1 MTRYQFVDDLPD
13 LIQPEE
19 YAGDPDGRR
28 VKLRLVV
35 TDRGV
40 EILGDA
46 VRPEELERILLGLD
60 PETIEHMLC
69 G

>member
-1 MTRYQFVDDLPD
+1 MTRYQFVDHLPD
-13 LIQPEE
+13 LIQPDE
-19 YAGDPDGRR
+19 YAADPSGRR
-28 VKLRLVV
+28 VKLRLVI

>member
-1 MTRYQFVDDLPD
+1 MTRHQFVDHLPD
-13 LIQPEE
+13 LIQPDE
-19 YAGDPDGRR
+19 YAADPQGRR
-28 VKLRLVV
+28 VKIRLAI

-46 VRPEELERILLGLD
+46 VRPDEIERLLLGLD
-60 PETIEHMLC
+60 PEILEQMLC

>member
-1 MTRYQFVDDLPD
+1 MTRYQFVDHLPD
-13 LIQPEE
+13 LIQPDE
-19 YAGDPDGRR
+19 YAADPSGRR
-28 VKLRLVV
+28 VKLRLVI

-46 VRPEELERILLGLD
+46 VRPEELERILLALD

>member
-1 MTRYQFVDDLPD
+1 MTRYQFVDHLPD
-13 LIQPEE
+13 LIQPDE
-19 YAGDPDGRR
+19 YAGDPGGRR

>member
-1 MTRYQFVDDLPD
+1 MTRYQFVDHLPD
-13 LIQPEE
+13 LIQPDE
-19 YAGDPDGRR
+19 YAGDPSGRR
-28 VKLRLVV
+28 VKLRLVI

-40 EILGDA
+40 ELLGDA
-46 VRPEELERILLGLD
+46 VRPEELERLLLGLD

>member
-1 MTRYQFVDDLPD
+1 MTRYQFVDHLPD
-13 LIQPEE
+13 LIQPDE
-19 YAGDPDGRR
+19 YAADPGGRR
-28 VKLRLVV
+28 VKLRLVI

>member
-1 MTRYQFVDDLPD
+1 MTRYEFVDHLPD
-13 LIQPEE
+13 LIQPDE
-19 YAGDPDGRR
+19 YAGDPQGRR

>member
-1 MTRYQFVDDLPD
+1 MTRYQFVDHLPD

-19 YAGDPDGRR
+19 YAGDPGGRR

>member
-1 MTRYQFVDDLPD
+1 MTRYEFVDHLPD
-13 LIQPEE
+13 LIQPDE
-19 YAGDPDGRR
+19 YAGDPQGRR
-28 VKLRLVV
+28 VKLRLVI

-60 PETIEHMLC
+60 PEAIEHMLC

>member
-1 MTRYQFVDDLPD
+1 MTRYQFVDHLPD

-19 YAGDPDGRR
+19 YAGDPGGRR

-60 PETIEHMLC
+60 PEIIEHMLC

>member
-1 MTRYQFVDDLPD
+1 MTRYQFVDHLPD
-13 LIQPEE
+13 LIQADE
-19 YAGDPDGRR
+19 YAGDPEGRR
-28 VKLRLVV
+28 VKLRLAV

-46 VRPEELERILLGLD
+46 VRPEELERILLDLD